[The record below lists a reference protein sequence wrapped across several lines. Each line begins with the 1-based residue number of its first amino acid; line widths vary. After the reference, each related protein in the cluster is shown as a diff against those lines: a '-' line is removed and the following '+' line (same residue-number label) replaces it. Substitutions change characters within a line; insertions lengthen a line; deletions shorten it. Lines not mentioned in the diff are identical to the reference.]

1 MSLKYHKPGGPVQAD
16 GKNRQKVRRLK
27 MCNIDDGD
35 YLYDDNERED
45 VDVQVKG
52 MWTTLW

>member
-1 MSLKYHKPGGPVQAD
+1 
-16 GKNRQKVRRLK
+16 

-52 MWTTLW
+52 MWSTLW